1 MSSSFV
7 SAPLSRQRQT
17 MINPMTGKQTP
28 SRGSQSH
35 RNLMRPPK
43 VMLIS
48 KVRKPHRFGINQ
60 SHMAN
65 Y

>member
-1 MSSSFV
+1 MSSSFI
-7 SAPLSRQRQT
+7 SAPLTRQRRSMLNSQS
-17 MINPMTGKQTP
+17 GKIFP
-28 SRGSQSH
+28 SRGTFNTVS
-35 RNLMRPPK
+35 RPPK

-60 SHMAN
+60 SHMAS